1 MENRDDLNSI
11 LPYLPLLIRS
21 SSLYWPPR
29 VMEALKAMSEGPS
42 HSRVDSG
49 EVLWQAIS
57 DMRQSL
63 SLSARLLSPS
73 APQGYALLFDEVSDL
88 FFYMQNR
95 IFL

>member
-1 MENRDDLNSI
+1 MENREDLNSI
-11 LPYLPLLIRS
+11 LPCLPLLIRS

-29 VMEALKAMSEGPS
+29 VVEALKAMSEGPS

-57 DMRQSL
+57 DMRRSL

-73 APQGYALLFDEVSDL
+73 APQGYALLFDEVSDYT
-88 FFYMQNR
+88 YMQIR
-95 IFL
+95 VFL